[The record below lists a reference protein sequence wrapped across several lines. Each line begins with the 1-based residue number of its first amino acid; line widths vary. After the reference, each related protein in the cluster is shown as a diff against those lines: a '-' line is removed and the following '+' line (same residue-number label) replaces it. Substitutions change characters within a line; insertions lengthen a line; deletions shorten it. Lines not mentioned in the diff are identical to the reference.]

1 MFRLKNVL
9 SMGLMVGLLQ
19 CGTAFAAETTVLV
32 DNKTV
37 QEVTAQ
43 EMVAS
48 MKDCHAVFFGEFHN
62 QDILHQVEF
71 ELLKEMYAQYGDR
84 LVLSM
89 EMFEANAQ
97 ENIDKYFADE
107 ITEEEFLATSRPW
120 PRYKTDY
127 RHLIEFAKAHHIHLI
142 GANVP
147 KAVVVPA
154 VHEGIEAVPVEDRKY
169 LPRKTTAPEGAY
181 KEKFCNYMLNMQSA
195 MKIKPEMLDRAFA
208 HQCTKDDKMAE
219 SIFDYLNEHQDSIV
233 FHINGCFHSDSHLGT
248 VERLHWRGPQLNVA
262 VISSKDLPQN
272 GDFRSVHAENERVG
286 EYIVY
291 FTRVP
296 KEGN

>member
-1 MFRLKNVL
+1 MFKLKNVL

-19 CGTAFAAETTVLV
+19 CSTAFAAETTILV
-32 DNKTV
+32 DNKTA
-37 QEVTAQ
+37 QEVTTQ

-48 MKDCHAVFFGEFHN
+48 MKAYTAIFFGEFHN

-71 ELLKEMYAQYGDR
+71 DLLQELYAQYGER

-120 PRYKTDY
+120 PRYQTDY
-127 RHLIEFAKAHHIHLI
+127 RHLVEFAKAHKLHLI

-154 VHEGIEAVPVEDRKY
+154 VHEGLEAVPVADRKY

-181 KEKFCNYMLNMQSA
+181 KEKFCNYMLNMQTA
-195 MKIKPEMLDRAFA
+195 MQIKPERLNKAFA

-219 SIFDYLNEHQDSIV
+219 SILDYLTEHPNAIV
-233 FHINGCFHSDSHLGT
+233 FHINGCFHSDAHLGT
-248 VERLHWRGPQLNVA
+248 VERLEWRKPELKVA
-262 VISSKDLPQN
+262 VISSKDLPQDGN
-272 GDFRSVHAENERVG
+272 FRSVHADNKNEG